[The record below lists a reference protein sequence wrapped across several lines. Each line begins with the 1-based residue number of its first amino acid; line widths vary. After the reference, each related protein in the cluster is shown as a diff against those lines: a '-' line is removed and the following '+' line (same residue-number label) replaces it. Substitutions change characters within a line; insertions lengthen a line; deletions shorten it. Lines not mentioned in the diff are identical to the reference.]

1 MAWNIF
7 KKGSNNLQNQK
18 GIDFKTK
25 INNALR
31 EAENDKRE
39 AEKEIEGIKG
49 WAAEAIIETY
59 ADIFPNGHL
68 TYYRE
73 KYKDDALENYEK
85 YKAENAKEIG
95 TKKAER
101 CDKIVNSYM
110 TQIKLRES
118 KLELYEKL
126 VQKYTE
132 ITDKLKEVEVKKVE
146 EDKIHKHEDRIKK
159 LDGESA
165 DNDYVEAMTDT
176 VKLDE
181 LQKEFELKQ
190 EYAKQLSELNE
201 KYKDN
206 QDLEDH
212 TASLAFKDEI
222 DKMIDEI

>member
-7 KKGSNNLQNQK
+7 KKENDNLQNQK
-18 GIDFKTK
+18 GLDFKTK

-31 EAENDKRE
+31 EAESDKRD
-39 AEKEIEGIKG
+39 AEKEISGIKS
-49 WAAEAIIETY
+49 WAAEAIIDTY

-85 YKAENAKEIG
+85 YKAENAEEIG
-95 TKKAER
+95 SEKAER

-118 KLELYEKL
+118 KLILYDKL

-132 ITDKLKEVEVKKVE
+132 IHDKLKEVEVQKVE

-181 LQKEFELKQ
+181 LQREFELKQ
-190 EYAKQLSELNE
+190 EYANQLSQLNE

-206 QDLEDH
+206 QDIEDH
-212 TASLAFKDEI
+212 TASLAFKVEI

>member
-7 KKGSNNLQNQK
+7 KKENDNIQNQK

-31 EAENDKRE
+31 EAENDKRD
-39 AEKEIEGIKG
+39 AEKEIDGIKG
-49 WAAEAIIETY
+49 WAAEAIVETY

-85 YKAENAKEIG
+85 YKSENEEKIG
-95 TKKAER
+95 IEKAER

-118 KLELYEKL
+118 KLELYDKL

-132 ITDKLKEVEVKKVE
+132 IKDKLKVPEHQKVE

-165 DNDYVEAMTDT
+165 DTDYVEAMTDT

-181 LQKEFELKQ
+181 LEKEFELKQ
-190 EYAKQLSELNE
+190 EYAKQLSELDE

-206 QDLEDH
+206 QDLEDY